1 MTYIQVNFQEV
12 KLLSLHCDTRKNIL
26 IRHHF
31 KCLLMLI
38 VEYLIP
44 NQELAKLRLCSCN
57 LTILEAVEV
66 DVVLQDHIYLIHPFN
81 VIIQH
86 FTLLLFL

>member
-1 MTYIQVNFQEV
+1 MP
-12 KLLSLHCDTRKNIL
+12 
-26 IRHHF
+26 
-31 KCLLMLI
+31 I

-44 NQELAKLRLCSCN
+44 NPEHAKIRVCYSN

-81 VIIQH
+81 VTIQH